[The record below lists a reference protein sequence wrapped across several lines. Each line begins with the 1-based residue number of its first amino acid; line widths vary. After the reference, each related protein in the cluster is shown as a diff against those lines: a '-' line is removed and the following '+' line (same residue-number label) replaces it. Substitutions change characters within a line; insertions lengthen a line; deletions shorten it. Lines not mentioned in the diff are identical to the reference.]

1 MKARFQSTNAKIAA
15 KRKRDSAKP
24 EKMLQITDPVTMLTD
39 FALAAASLYFAYLL
53 TRILGPRNRISAWL
67 WCAAFIVSSIAALL
81 GGIYHGFALHF
92 DALTLQVIWGA
103 IVYAIGLCTGLMIG
117 GIHAAY
123 IQREEGTVKWLLYG
137 ALVTIIG
144 LIVQRSGFRSH
155 RNFNHNDLYHLIQI
169 AGFYLLYRGACTL
182 RDRYTVPTR

>member
-1 MKARFQSTNAKIAA
+1 M
-15 KRKRDSAKP
+15 
-24 EKMLQITDPVTMLTD
+24 QITEPVTMLTD
-39 FALAAASLYFAYLL
+39 FALAAAGLYFAFLL
-53 TRILGPRNRISAWL
+53 ARILGPRNRVSAWL
-67 WCAAFIVSSIAALL
+67 WCAAFIASSVAALL

-92 DALTLQVIWGA
+92 DASTLRFMWNAVI
-103 IVYAIGLCTGLMIG
+103 YAIGLSTGLMIG

-123 IQREEGTVKWLLYG
+123 IQRDEGTVKWITSG

-155 RNFNHNDLYHLIQI
+155 LDFNHNDFYHLIQI